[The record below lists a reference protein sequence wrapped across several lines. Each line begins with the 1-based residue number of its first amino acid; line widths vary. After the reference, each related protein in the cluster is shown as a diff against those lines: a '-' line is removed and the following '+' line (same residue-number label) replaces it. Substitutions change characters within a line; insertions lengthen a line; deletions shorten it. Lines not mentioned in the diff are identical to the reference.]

1 MNECTGISANW
12 CPIHGDCTCP
22 VSSDPDC
29 NILADKNDDNCPL
42 HSAAST
48 HGMDYF
54 HDETQPDHIV
64 SADYSL
70 RRGPPKIMDGNR
82 VYFYDVVRK

>member
-1 MNECTGISANW
+1 MKTVAQCVGGCADGVELNPPDSDEPDDWPDEFTIIWRTTG
-12 CPIHGDCTCP
+12 
-22 VSSDPDC
+22 
-29 NILADKNDDNCPL
+29 
-42 HSAAST
+42 
-48 HGMDYF
+48 
-54 HDETQPDHIV
+54 V